1 MKKLRILLV
10 ALSFVLGAA
19 FMTACLE
26 SSDETTD
33 KNEIVFVEESSIP
46 DVVMDKEY
54 DFEPYFIK
62 SKDTTYTMRALYLDE
77 DLNEVEIEVDGFK
90 FVQHEFA
97 NVFVTI
103 TAEKGDQTYLAEIEL
118 PIDTTYDDTDYW
130 VTDSLFAGTGI
141 SKELNYYGRY
151 KKGEDSVTSVK
162 FTYKGVAT
170 KGTRISV
177 LPFIDWPNNSRLTV
191 TDWSNAVIVFDVFNP
206 SEENLTFGFIMKHSS
221 GITYSFDQCEK
232 FVCVPDEW
240 THIEYSLRSLNLT
253 EPFVFNPEY
262 ELSDRIIAQVVYD
275 GAPEEPSVYSYD
287 FFIDNVDICNYS
299 AEEFPEL
306 DTTVYKEYEDVFT
319 KDDALSAVF
328 NNDYANSKK
337 TAELYC
343 YDKLVEYS
351 KKSIKMIL
359 SENGEESKAFLHSFI
374 GGNPNG
380 WKPLDISK
388 ATMSFFIDVENAD
401 KVFDLTFE
409 SDDNVFAEPITIDL
423 DKSQGTGWTVEQYD
437 DGWYKVTVNV
447 SEANIENALVRADF
461 IRTMRLYFTN
471 KSATEG
477 QQSVI
482 YLDTLILEGH
492 KITEACGEEELDWT
506 TKSPYTTL
514 EDADMFTNDDNLV
527 LTANG
532 IRQDKD
538 VSADIKAHSQ
548 NSNFSYKLVLSKDGE
563 NSGTAVVDSFFTG
576 TPSHWK
582 IMDISEAVFTFDVK
596 VQNADSKFTVAF
608 ASDFND
614 KGLVLGA
621 KLPIDVNLQSGDGW
635 SVEALSDGWYRIT
648 IDVKNAAIQ
657 DETVGVTKDFIK
669 IMHIVFTGKT
679 AVAGELS
686 AVWVDNLHV
695 DGATETKVELDEE
708 HPWDTKS
715 PYVNYTITFL
725 NKDGSVILQKKDYHY
740 GDVVQEP
747 ENPNLDSMAKEGTFN
762 FVGWDYEV
770 TAVNCDATYT
780 AVYSV
785 QIKDLI
791 NCDVKSDGI
800 DALTF
805 DTETVSGESNR
816 SLKISEPISSG
827 NLPYIEL
834 TLDKGYDLTDK
845 YIVFDIKMS
854 ERSGWLMVMDFVNGD
869 KLGLWTMLS
878 IKADKTENTHVCKS
892 IADGWIK
899 VYIDAKAIAGEKAID
914 NVTKIY
920 FTLNASDGSGTLEM
934 NIDNLHFVEKPK
946 LSEKDDSIGGC
957 GLNVVNGGTMTFDTE
972 VVSIN
977 SEKSVK
983 CYVPAGNNG
992 VYWNYDLKLS
1002 DISGKPLYL
1011 SGKTISFD
1019 VKIVGNMKFVGFNI
1033 GNGNAVFNKVNDE
1046 SYAWMNMTD
1055 GWSGFGFKCA
1065 GLGDGWFRF
1074 TLNIDNSFAV
1084 CGSNVSCL
1092 RFLVSQA
1099 DANESQMYIDNLYLP
1114 TLTEEDDSVT
1124 SCGLRARN
1132 GGAMEVDTTVVS
1144 ENSDKSVKCY
1154 VPAGNNGAYW
1164 NYDLKVVDINSKVL
1178 HLSGKTISFDVKI
1191 VGNMKFVGFNIGNGS
1206 AVFNKVNDESYAWM
1220 NMTDGWSGFGF
1231 KCYGLGDGWY
1241 RFTLAIDESFSSVGD
1256 DVGYL
1261 RFLLSPTDAN
1271 ESQMYIDNL
1280 YIG

>member
-1 MKKLRILLV
+1 MKKLSILRV
-10 ALSFVLGAA
+10 ALSVVLGAA
-19 FMTACLE
+19 FMTACFD

-46 DVVMDKEY
+46 DVVMDREY

-62 SKDTTYTMRALYLDE
+62 SENTTYTMRALYLDE

-103 TAEKGDQTYLAEIEL
+103 TAEKGDQTYSAEIEL

-221 GITYSFDQCEK
+221 GISYSFDQCEK
-232 FVCVPDEW
+232 FVCAPDEW

-262 ELSDRIIAQVVYD
+262 ELGDRIIAQVVYD
-275 GAPEEPSVYSYD
+275 GAPEEASVYSYD

-328 NNDYANSKK
+328 NNDYENSKK

-401 KVFDLTFE
+401 KVFVLTFE
-409 SDDNVFAEPITIDL
+409 SDDNVFADPITIDL
-423 DKSQGTGWTVEQYD
+423 DKSQGAGWTVEQYD

-548 NSNFSYKLVLSKDGE
+548 NSNFSYKLVLSESGE

-582 IMDISEAVFTFDVK
+582 IMDISNAVFTFDVK
-596 VQNADSKFTVAF
+596 VQNADSIFTVAF

-621 KLPIDVNLQSGDGW
+621 KLPIDVSLQSGEGW

-657 DETVGVTKDFIK
+657 DDKVGVTKDFIK

-708 HPWDTKS
+708 HPWETKS

-725 NKDGSVILQKKDYHY
+725 NMDGSVILQKNDYHY

-791 NCDVKSDGI
+791 NCNVKSDGI
-800 DALTF
+800 DTLTF
-805 DTETVSGESNR
+805 DAETVSEDSNR

-854 ERSGWLMVMDFVNGD
+854 ERSGWLMVMDFVNGN

-878 IKADKTENTHVCKS
+878 IKADKTENTHICKS

-899 VYIDAKAIAGEKAID
+899 VYIDAKAIA
-914 NVTKIY
+914 
-920 FTLNASDGSGTLEM
+920 
-934 NIDNLHFVEKPK
+934 
-946 LSEKDDSIGGC
+946 
-957 GLNVVNGGTMTFDTE
+957 
-972 VVSIN
+972 
-977 SEKSVK
+977 
-983 CYVPAGNNG
+983 
-992 VYWNYDLKLS
+992 
-1002 DISGKPLYL
+1002 
-1011 SGKTISFD
+1011 
-1019 VKIVGNMKFVGFNI
+1019 
-1033 GNGNAVFNKVNDE
+1033 
-1046 SYAWMNMTD
+1046 
-1055 GWSGFGFKCA
+1055 
-1065 GLGDGWFRF
+1065 
-1074 TLNIDNSFAV
+1074 
-1084 CGSNVSCL
+1084 
-1092 RFLVSQA
+1092 
-1099 DANESQMYIDNLYLP
+1099 
-1114 TLTEEDDSVT
+1114 
-1124 SCGLRARN
+1124 
-1132 GGAMEVDTTVVS
+1132 
-1144 ENSDKSVKCY
+1144 
-1154 VPAGNNGAYW
+1154 
-1164 NYDLKVVDINSKVL
+1164 
-1178 HLSGKTISFDVKI
+1178 
-1191 VGNMKFVGFNIGNGS
+1191 
-1206 AVFNKVNDESYAWM
+1206 
-1220 NMTDGWSGFGF
+1220 
-1231 KCYGLGDGWY
+1231 
-1241 RFTLAIDESFSSVGD
+1241 
-1256 DVGYL
+1256 
-1261 RFLLSPTDAN
+1261 
-1271 ESQMYIDNL
+1271 
-1280 YIG
+1280 